1 MLRFAMPGLSVVS
14 QIGEEVNKRTFDDD
28 YGRHALVYRRG
39 VDGPAFGRVDVIQLG
54 IVGDPVNMPVGYAPK
69 HARHAK

>member
-1 MLRFAMPGLSVVS
+1 MSDD
-14 QIGEEVNKRTFDDD
+14 KRTFDDD

-54 IVGDPVNMPVGYAPK
+54 IVGDVVNMPVGYSP
-69 HARHAK
+69 RHAK